1 MNVCGNNTW
10 ILINRQLKKKYE
22 EWETIFYFLFF
33 FFLGGED
40 YVERTNIALAIH
52 I

>member
-1 MNVCGNNTW
+1 MRN
-10 ILINRQLKKKYE
+10 E
-22 EWETIFYFLFF
+22 EQFSIFYFFF
-33 FFLGGED
+33 FGGGED

>member
-1 MNVCGNNTW
+1 MRN
-10 ILINRQLKKKYE
+10 E
-22 EWETIFYFLFF
+22 EQFPIFYF
-33 FFLGGED
+33 FLGGGED

>member
-1 MNVCGNNTW
+1 MRN
-10 ILINRQLKKKYE
+10 E
-22 EWETIFYFLFF
+22 EQFSIFY
-33 FFLGGED
+33 FFLGGGGGD

>member
-1 MNVCGNNTW
+1 MRN
-10 ILINRQLKKKYE
+10 E
-22 EWETIFYFLFF
+22 EQFSIFYFFF
-33 FFLGGED
+33 GGGGED